1 MNKTLPLA
9 LSLLLLAI
17 LPSAASAATATADI
31 RVRNGVELGP
41 VTFKAAKGERND
53 VTVTNDGGLLRIPRR
68 HNRVRARGDCK
79 QVNRHTAL
87 CPSTEDIAQI
97 RLGNRNDSRDR
108 REPRHRVRRRRQR
121 RAARVVGRRPPRMA
135 SAATTRCTASG
146 RGDDLTGGPGRDR
159 VFGGSG
165 DDDLF
170 DGETDA
176 QAAADLYRGG
186 SSRDTRFQAD
196 IGDTIDYSKRKRALD
211 IDLSRSRV
219 NFGSER
225 DVVRG
230 LESIVGG
237 SAGDKLSGDGDDNW
251 IFGKGGSDRIR
262 GRGGDDLVR
271 GDGGNDRVSGEE
283 RQRLRLR
290 RERSAISSRAATATT
305 RSPHGTRPRRR
316 SIAVRAWMWRWPR
329 VSTRLSPARSARP
342 TRSTSRR
349 SPRTCRATRRHSTC
363 RVPRDRGCSGT
374 LALTGLTG
382 ESYGAGEFAGVPH
395 GVDLFTPVEV
405 DLTPAG
411 RDALRDGQVIVLTH
425 GTGDGG
431 FRAFMQIS

>member
-9 LSLLLLAI
+9 LSLLLLAA

-53 VTVTNDGGLLRIPRR
+53 VTVTNDGGLLRM
-68 HNRVRARGDCK
+68 HDDNNRVRARGDCT

-97 RLGNRNDSRDR
+97 RLGNRNDHATVESLVTVFGGDGNDVLRGSSGDDR
-108 REPRHRVRRRRQR
+108 LDGERGNDTLH
-121 RAARVVGRRPPRMA
+121 GL
-135 SAATTRCTASG
+135 G

-170 DGETDA
+170 DDETDA

-219 NFGSER
+219 NFGPER

-251 IFGKGGSDRIR
+251 IFGKGGNDRIR

-271 GDGGNDRVSGEE
+271 GDGGNDRASGEDGNDYVSGESGLD
-283 RQRLRLR
+283 QL
-290 RERSAISSRAATATT
+290 SGGNGNDQVTSRDSTAETVDCG
-305 RSPHGTRPRRR
+305 PGEDV
-316 SIAVRAWMWRWPR
+316 AVA
-329 VSTRLSPARSARP
+329 TRLDTLVACSIGASNTLNVKAHP
-342 TRSTSRR
+342 TDLQGN
-349 SPRTCRATRRHSTC
+349 RATFEVSC
-363 RVPRDRGCSGT
+363 PRDRGCSGT
-374 LALTGLTG
+374 LTLTSLTG
-382 ESYGAGEFAGVPH
+382 ESYGAGSFNAIPH
-395 GVDLFTPVEV
+395 GVDRFTPVEV
-405 DLTPAG
+405 DLTQAG

-431 FRAFMQIS
+431 FRTFMQVT

>member
-17 LPSAASAATATADI
+17 LPAAASAATATADI

-53 VTVTNDGGLLRIPRR
+53 VTVTNDGGLLRM
-68 HNRVRARGDCK
+68 HDDNNRVRARGDCR

-97 RLGNRNDSRDR
+97 RLGNRNDRATVESLVTVFGGAGNDVLRGSSGDDR
-108 REPRHRVRRRRQR
+108 LDGERGNDTLH
-121 RAARVVGRRPPRMA
+121 GL
-135 SAATTRCTASG
+135 G

-196 IGDTIDYSKRKRALD
+196 IGDTIDYSKRWRALD

-219 NFGSER
+219 NFGRER

-251 IFGKGGSDRIR
+251 IDAGGGNDRIR
-262 GRGGDDLVR
+262 GRGGDDLVS
-271 GDGGNDRVSGEE
+271 GDGGNDVVAGDDGNDHVNG
-283 RQRLRLR
+283 Q
-290 RERSAISSRAATATT
+290 
-305 RSPHGTRPRRR
+305 
-316 SIAVRAWMWRWPR
+316 
-329 VSTRLSPARSARP
+329 
-342 TRSTSRR
+342 
-349 SPRTCRATRRHSTC
+349 
-363 RVPRDRGCSGT
+363 
-374 LALTGLTG
+374 TG
-382 ESYGAGEFAGVPH
+382 
-395 GVDLFTPVEV
+395 
-405 DLTPAG
+405 
-411 RDALRDGQVIVLTH
+411 
-425 GTGDGG
+425 
-431 FRAFMQIS
+431 